1 MAKFRIKFEKEKCI
15 GCGTC
20 AALCPENWELKGE
33 KARPKK
39 TELNEAGCN
48 RDAEQS
54 CPVSCIHVTG
64 Q

>member
-1 MAKFRIKFEKEKCI
+1 MTCKIEFEEEKCI

-20 AALCPENWELKGE
+20 AALCPGNWEMRGE
-33 KARPKK
+33 KAMPKK
-39 TELNEAGCN
+39 TELGGVGCN

-54 CPVSCIHVTG
+54 CPVNCIHVTE